1 MLMWSMASAAVAG
14 SLMSLSLSVSLPG
27 AAALDS
33 SFVKAY
39 TGFNK
44 NSQIMSLAPSGLQ
57 NGDEFGIK
65 VDMW

>member
-1 MLMWSMASAAVAG
+1 MASAAVAG
-14 SLMSLSLSVSLPG
+14 SLMSLSLSLSVSLPG